1 MLFSREVIKQAQR
14 HIPAH
19 GNNRKDRR
27 FAGGVGAANPKPA
40 AAPLVPKKIG
50 GEINLLLFIRT
61 TVANSRRPIS

>member
-40 AAPLVPKKIG
+40 AAPLVPKK
-50 GEINLLLFIRT
+50 N
-61 TVANSRRPIS
+61 RRRDQSPPIYTNNCRE